1 MELQHESVDEESELK
16 AFNDPFEVITE
27 SFVRRRHGET
37 DPIRISE
44 EDDQLLASL
53 IDSGGLEESIIRD
66 TLSKLVSM
74 QCVSE
79 RLALQVQEEYEFE
92 KFDFNAS
99 SGLTALDMQ
108 HIEDQSAELELEE
121 LILMLE
127 SGKDEN
133 KEALDEKRIS
143 DIEKRILELDAEV
156 RQRKKKP
163 TSKKS

>member
-92 KFDFNAS
+92 KVRPELFLSGAAS
-99 SGLTALDMQ
+99 LFLFTSVSTLKHPSFIELTGPICLLPSWRCETTQ
-108 HIEDQSAELELEE
+108 FPI
-121 LILMLE
+121 
-127 SGKDEN
+127 
-133 KEALDEKRIS
+133 
-143 DIEKRILELDAEV
+143 V
-156 RQRKKKP
+156 
-163 TSKKS
+163 

>member
-1 MELQHESVDEESELK
+1 
-16 AFNDPFEVITE
+16 
-27 SFVRRRHGET
+27 
-37 DPIRISE
+37 
-44 EDDQLLASL
+44 
-53 IDSGGLEESIIRD
+53 
-66 TLSKLVSM
+66 
-74 QCVSE
+74 
-79 RLALQVQEEYEFE
+79 
-92 KFDFNAS
+92 
-99 SGLTALDMQ
+99 MQ